1 MRKIHIGSMAS
12 VVDDNN
18 VLWMSNVFFNG
29 LFRMDLD
36 SQELCCVGAF
46 EGADLSAEELHKGAH
61 ISGKEIIFTPFYD
74 QAVRIY
80 HTDSDT
86 YQTIAIPGEHKPPFS
101 ESVRVEQNIFFLSGD
116 GYIWNYDIEKH
127 SLTIDELSAD
137 YKKFLNLAKGIVLD
151 PVYLDGFLLVEYG
164 GDRLCR
170 IDLVK
175 RQTEI
180 ITIDGDTTNFESVFY
195 EQGLYW
201 FTLKSSQDLVL
212 WNGKNSEFTLY
223 KCGKERWGK
232 SGFKTA
238 PYSKIL
244 YAGNTIWMSNYT
256 AMSPVRIDKNKRSIE
271 PIVEDL
277 EGFQVIDPF
286 IWGPI
291 YPRLHVVGQDICFV
305 PCHANLMLRYNY
317 ETGEFRTIETTIP
330 QEKISYFD
338 EIVNDKMK
346 NKVMREREEIYTL
359 KEFIK
364 SIKNERCNNLSAVG
378 NANKN
383 MGRTI
388 WENFVK
394 I

>member
-1 MRKIHIGSMAS
+1 MGKIHIGSMAS

-36 SQELCCVGAF
+36 SQELCCVGVF
-46 EGADLSAEELHKGAH
+46 EGADPSAEEMHKGAH
-61 ISGKEIIFTPFYD
+61 INEKEIIFTPFYD

-80 HTDSDT
+80 HTDSNT
-86 YQTIAIPGEHKPPFS
+86 YQTIAIPEEHKPPFS
-101 ESVRVEQNIFFLSGD
+101 ESVRVGQNIFFLSGD
-116 GYIWNYDIEKH
+116 GYIWNYDMEKH

-137 YKKFLNLAKGIVLD
+137 YKKFLNLAKGIVLNS
-151 PVYLDGFLLVEYG
+151 VYLDGFLLVEYE
-164 GDRLCR
+164 GDQLCR

-180 ITIDGDTTNFESVFY
+180 ITINGDSTDFESAFY
-195 EQGLYW
+195 EQGSYW

-212 WNGKNSEFTLY
+212 WNGENSEFTRY

-232 SGFKTA
+232 RGFKTT

-244 YAGNTIWMSNYT
+244 SAGNTTWMSNFT
-256 AMSPVRIDKNKRSIE
+256 AMSPVRIDKDKKSIE

-277 EGFQVIDPF
+277 EGFQVIDPD

-291 YPRLHVVGQDICFV
+291 YLNFHLVGQDICFV

-317 ETGEFRTIETTIP
+317 ETGECRTIEMTIP

-338 EIVNDKMK
+338 EIVNDKLK
-346 NKVMREREEIYTL
+346 NKVTREREEIYTL

-364 SIKNERCNNLSAVG
+364 SIKNEGCNNLSAVG
-378 NANKN
+378 SADKN
-383 MGRTI
+383 MGKTI
-388 WENFVK
+388 WENKVK